1 MQTLIFSKKPWRSDE
16 CREEYWE
23 SEIRTTSS
31 QVKQVAE
38 TEGEP
43 TLIGVEAKVREERVS
58 LVGRRGEEREA
69 MELRT
74 EWQRRS
80 WWWLQAME
88 RRGRECGNGRLLWT
102 VIHLWTP
109 FATTSLEF
117 PSFSGVTCV
126 SHAPA

>member
-1 MQTLIFSKKPWRSDE
+1 M
-16 CREEYWE
+16 
-23 SEIRTTSS
+23 
-31 QVKQVAE
+31 KQVAE

-80 WWWLQAME
+80 
-88 RRGRECGNGRLLWT
+88 
-102 VIHLWTP
+102 
-109 FATTSLEF
+109 
-117 PSFSGVTCV
+117 
-126 SHAPA
+126 